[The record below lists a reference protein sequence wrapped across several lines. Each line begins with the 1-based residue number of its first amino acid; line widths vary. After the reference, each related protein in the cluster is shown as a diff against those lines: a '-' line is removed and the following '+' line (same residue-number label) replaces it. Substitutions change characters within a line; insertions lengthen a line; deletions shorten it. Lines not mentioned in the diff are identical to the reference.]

1 MIIRRSSFFG
11 FAQEKRIRPETFLLS
26 RCWSWKQFQ
35 RQFAWEDW
43 NWVMPLGEDG
53 GKIASTNGER
63 KIHLK
68 RSKKNIFFR
77 LVDFELSARD
87 EKKRKI
93 IFISFG
99 QRCKQMRKTKSNEQS
114 FQLAFFIF
122 SRPGFFIPS
131 LSSWD
136 PFFFVAKLVFY
147 LI

>member
-1 MIIRRSSFFG
+1 
-11 FAQEKRIRPETFLLS
+11 
-26 RCWSWKQFQ
+26 
-35 RQFAWEDW
+35 
-43 NWVMPLGEDG
+43 MPLGEDG

-87 EKKRKI
+87 EKKKENYFHFVRPTMQADEKNKVK
-93 IFISFG
+93 
-99 QRCKQMRKTKSNEQS
+99 RT
-114 FQLAFFIF
+114 IF
-122 SRPGFFIPS
+122 SACFLYLFPAWLFYTQFVVVR
-131 LSSWD
+131 

>member
-114 FQLAFFIF
+114 FQLAFLYLFPAWLF
-122 SRPGFFIPS
+122 YTQFVVVR
-131 LSSWD
+131 